1 MFRITG
7 PAPTKIKKI
16 WKKKIWKKKKNLDS
30 PTPSTST
37 MGPLKAKSSKVGILP
52 GKLDKFTKKISDFNL
67 NGGLDDKNSL

>member
-37 MGPLKAKSSKVGILP
+37 MGPLKAKSAKVDI
-52 GKLDKFTKKISDFNL
+52 FCQENQTKISDFNL